1 MSQGDGGQSSGE
13 KHEYHQMG
21 FQISVSKSRSSSQG
35 CLVLNYLETRGDA
48 LDFPLLCFR
57 IFWLGIP
64 QMEEGGPLSLAD
76 PITKSLTWG

>member
-21 FQISVSKSRSSSQG
+21 FQISVSKNRSSSQG

-48 LDFPLLCFR
+48 LNFPLLCFR
-57 IFWLGIP
+57 ISWLGIP

-76 PITKSLTWG
+76 PITKSLTLG